1 MKKINLGISAFLLI
15 IGLNGC
21 GAAPEDM
28 LKNSIEKYKECTIN
42 RDSKCIASYTDPS
55 LVELS
60 GGIDEFAANL
70 QKDLDKTKS
79 KMKISMRIN
88 NIGKIKKNAKTLQAN
103 ITITQTMEILDEQMK
118 EMMGEKI
125 EQKET
130 TIAISND
137 NGETWFFTNK
147 ASQELVKELKELK
160 NIK

>member
-1 MKKINLGISAFLLI
+1 MKRISLGMSALLLI

-21 GAAPEDM
+21 SSTPEDM
-28 LKNSIEKYKECTIN
+28 LKNSVKEYKECTIN
-42 RDSKCIASYTDPS
+42 GDSKCIASYSDPS

-60 GGIDEFAANL
+60 GGINKFAENL
-70 QKDLDKTKS
+70 QKDLDKMKS
-79 KMKISMRIN
+79 KMKISMKIN
-88 NIGKIKKNAKTLQAN
+88 NIDKIEKFAKTLQAN
-103 ITITQTMEILDEQMK
+103 IIITQTIEILDEQMK

-137 NGETWFFTNK
+137 NGKTWYFTNK
-147 ASQELVKELKELK
+147 ASQELVKDLK